1 MKNNDIKIIKDNLDI
16 IINYMD
22 ENKELF
28 VKNPETD
35 FVRNRKCNFKDM
47 LRIVLSMQGES
58 IDKELYD
65 YFAGDFESI
74 YSASSF
80 NQQREKI
87 KEGTFE
93 FLFDMFNIAMKGKKT
108 YKGYRLLAVDGSEI
122 DFSANSNNIEG
133 KKLEENESN
142 LFNLN
147 VTYDLLNK
155 TYTNAI
161 LQSKGEINERRAL
174 VNLLE
179 ETNHTEKTL
188 YICDRGYPSWNV
200 FTHFKY
206 TENADFLIRYPNN
219 GSGLT
224 ANLPNKTLDFVQD
237 VVLSTREK
245 RYSVRDRF
253 LKFYYAYISTTT
265 AWDFGRYEELKIR
278 IIKFEFSPGEYE
290 TILTSLPQDKF
301 PLSEIKKL
309 YKMRW
314 GVETSFR
321 DLKSQMGLTQLSSKR
336 KDFVKQEIFAR
347 LIMYNFS
354 RKIINVVEEQ
364 KSRKKK
370 VIYRTNFN
378 MGYRICR
385 DYFLNRLPD
394 DLIYDWILKYST
406 STKEQ

>member
-1 MKNNDIKIIKDNLDI
+1 MRNNDIKIIKDNLDI

-35 FVRNRKCNFKDM
+35 FVRNRKCNFKDII
-47 LRIVLSMQGES
+47 RIVLSMQGES
-58 IDKELYD
+58 IDRELYD